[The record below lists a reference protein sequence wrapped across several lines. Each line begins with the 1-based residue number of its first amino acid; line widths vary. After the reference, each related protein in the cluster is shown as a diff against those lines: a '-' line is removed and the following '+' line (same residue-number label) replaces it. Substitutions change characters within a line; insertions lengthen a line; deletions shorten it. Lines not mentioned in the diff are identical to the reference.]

1 MPDTIPLKEF
11 QSRREKLLRS
21 LKGAVGLVF
30 AGESSAHLTGTWRPH
45 GHFEYLTGI
54 TDETG
59 ACILF
64 DPAHPIEEKRIAL
77 LLRPSDPEVDKWD
90 GYRSLISSKLK
101 EETGFKAIYRTNT
114 LPRWM
119 LAAAKRSKRLACLHP
134 LAMHTQDVSP
144 DLAIFRRVAERIPGC
159 AIEDQ
164 TEMIAQMRAAKS
176 KTEQSLIQRAVDIT
190 GEAYFDML
198 RALKP
203 GMNEFQIQ
211 ELLEHGYRS
220 RGSRGPLYGTIVGSG
235 LNATV
240 LHYRAND
247 QELKEGDL
255 VCIDS
260 AAGFGGY
267 SADITRTF
275 PVGGKF
281 TRRQREIYDLVL
293 KAEEETIKHAKA
305 GVTFGE
311 LDKVARDIIEKAGYG
326 DYFIHGIGHHLGLEV
341 HDVTPE
347 GPIPDGAVITIEPGI
362 YIPEENLG
370 VRIEDD
376 ILVTKTGPKNLS
388 AKIPKKASE
397 IERIMQD

>member
-1 MPDTIPLKEF
+1 MPDHISLKEF
-11 QSRREKLLRS
+11 QSRRTKLLRA

-30 AGESSAHLTGTWRPH
+30 AGESSGHITDTWRPH
-45 GHFEYLTGI
+45 AHFEYLTGI
-54 TDETG
+54 TDEAG

-64 DPAHPIEEKRIAL
+64 DPKNPVEEKCIAL
-77 LLRPSDPEVDKWD
+77 LLRPSNPELEKWD
-90 GYRSLISSKLK
+90 GYRDQISSKLK
-101 EETGFKAIYRTNT
+101 EETGFKTIYRTNA
-114 LPRWM
+114 LPRFL
-119 LAAAKRSKRLACLHP
+119 LAAARRAKRLACLHP
-134 LAMHTQDVSP
+134 LAAYTQDVSP
-144 DLAIFRRVAERIPGC
+144 DLAIFQKLAQRIPGC

-164 TEMIAQMRAAKS
+164 TELIAKMRAAKS

-190 GEAYFDML
+190 REAYLDML

-247 QELKEGDL
+247 QELTEGNL

-275 PVGGKF
+275 PVSGKF
-281 TRRQREIYDLVL
+281 TKRQREIYDLVL
-293 KAEEETIKHAKA
+293 KAEEATIKAAKA

-311 LDKVARDIIEKAGYG
+311 LDRVARDIIEEAGYG

-341 HDVTPE
+341 HDITPE

-376 ILVTKTGPKNLS
+376 ILVTKTGRKNLS
-388 AKIPKKASE
+388 AKIPKKAAD
-397 IERIMQD
+397 IEKIMAG